1 MSFKQVLRLDNTYQ
15 TLTKTFA
22 SMPKEASA
30 ILATLFMG
38 NNNEAKEKYS
48 TSLSKIV
55 TGRKK
60 EKKKEKERLLK
71 TRLNSKPLWRYVFH
85 NTIFMFLEMLI

>member
-22 SMPKEASA
+22 SMPKEASP

-48 TSLSKIV
+48 SSLSKIE

-60 EKKKEKERLLK
+60 KKKKEKERQ
-71 TRLNSKPLWRYVFH
+71 SFFY
-85 NTIFMFLEMLI
+85 

>member
-60 EKKKEKERLLK
+60 RKKRKRKAIENATELK
-71 TRLNSKPLWRYVFH
+71 TSVEVC
-85 NTIFMFLEMLI
+85 IS

>member
-48 TSLSKIV
+48 SSLSKIV

-60 EKKKEKERLLK
+60 RKKKEKERQ
-71 TRLNSKPLWRYVFH
+71 SFFY
-85 NTIFMFLEMLI
+85 